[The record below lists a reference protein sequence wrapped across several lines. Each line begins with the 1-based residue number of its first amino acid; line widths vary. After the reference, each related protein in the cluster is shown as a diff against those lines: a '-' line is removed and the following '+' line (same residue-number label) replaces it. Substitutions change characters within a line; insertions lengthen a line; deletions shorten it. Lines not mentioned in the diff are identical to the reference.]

1 VNLFLCTRFASKTQ
15 DLAYV
20 VQDRGANVSIKF
32 WNADESRW
40 IGDTLRGKDVA
51 TLVPVPADFVAPEG
65 AVEAIACPFELH
77 VIPCDR
83 GACAEGGHAQCGHGS
98 EEAPNPSH
106 AVTRKASPHLT

>member
-51 TLVPVPADFVAPEG
+51 TLVPAPADFVAPAG
-65 AVEAIACPFELH
+65 AVEAIATQTGDT
-77 VIPCDR
+77 V
-83 GACAEGGHAQCGHGS
+83 S
-98 EEAPNPSH
+98 
-106 AVTRKASPHLT
+106 AVTNRFGTGGAAQAHFFGSDK